1 MKFILKLQE
10 FKKCLWDGE
19 RVFLGHGLPGHTAL
33 LEKHLT
39 DVRWSSPN
47 LETEGS
53 VGLGHP
59 SPSVSQKE
67 GIWLWE
73 LRKEQ
78 SSFCANPLVL
88 WHAKQGA
95 GFGSSAS
102 GTFEN

>member
-39 DVRWSSPN
+39 DVRWSSLN

-67 GIWLWE
+67 GN
-73 LRKEQ
+73 RKL
-78 SSFCANPLVL
+78 SS
-88 WHAKQGA
+88 
-95 GFGSSAS
+95 
-102 GTFEN
+102 T